1 MRADITLA
9 PGEGFVPGRSPV
21 KARELLAAAEAAG
34 LEPGVVRT
42 TSKGYIVP
50 EELLGAKKKPA
61 RRGRRVKPE
70 TPEVPEGEAEAEPEG
85 GPEDED
91 GADEGEVV

>member
-1 MRADITLA
+1 MRGDLVLA
-9 PGEGFVPGRSPV
+9 EGEAFVPGRSPV

-50 EELLGAKKKPA
+50 AELVGEKKKPT

-70 TPEVPEGEAEAEPEG
+70 APEVPEGEAGAEPEG
-85 GPEDED
+85 ESEGDD